1 MKLPEDHQHQSVI
14 KVEKYDQIDGRN
26 ALQTDAKALS
36 LGLDPAKDPNDIM
49 GKIWH
54 ENSDSSLSSEELPLT
69 RILDMAILTAQSSLY
84 FQEAYRHEKFYDPE
98 NPLVDIIGLQGNRM
112 TVEVDTDN
120 PNIDEDILTFYDT
133 LQKNGELIGERFKIL
148 KRLLEDLG
156 Y

>member
-1 MKLPEDHQHQSVI
+1 MKSTEEQHHKTII
-14 KVEKYDQIDGRN
+14 KVENYDQIDGRN
-26 ALQTDAKALS
+26 ALHTDAKALS
-36 LGLDPAKDPNDIM
+36 LGLDPEKNPNDII

-54 ENSDSSLSSEELPLT
+54 ENDDASSAEELPLT

-98 NPLVDIIGLQGNRM
+98 NPLIDIIGLQGNRM

-120 PNIDEDILTFYDT
+120 PDLDEDILAFYDT